1 MGVGCAF
8 RPRGGDLWQG
18 LQRALCLYT
27 MPDRALMRGVYGV
40 LTKKQKRSAQLLW
53 EGYRVWQIAS
63 LLQVNRST
71 VWRWYQR
78 QDLRQYAESLF
89 RQNDEE
95 LAEQLAEEK
104 FRIINGSDKKKAN
117 EMANRLL
124 DRYLPYVF

>member
-1 MGVGCAF
+1 MK
-8 RPRGGDLWQG
+8 
-18 LQRALCLYT
+18 
-27 MPDRALMRGVYGV
+27 GVYGV

-53 EGYRVWQIAS
+53 EGYRVGQIAS
-63 LLQVNRST
+63 LLQVNRAT

-89 RQNDEE
+89 RQNNEE